1 MGNVIKQTNRTLLM
15 EVINPEKLDLLTL
28 VGDVRGVESLSDDK
42 IKEINDHLMVRSFD
56 ELLEKFAPTVYC
68 YYNANNQR
76 VVYQLDK
83 PEQVPDEMLTEIPL
97 NRQNEFMGML
107 MSMVETKRS
116 EGTINVDFK
125 FEKLTDM
132 ISPKKVMDAIKQN
145 RKELQYTYGEYA
157 KLDEEDPKKRDLG
170 DKLNVMFEEASA
182 NYNNVMAL
190 LPLAIEDIKTRLL
203 LGDGGDKK
211 DNTPLALGVLSMG
224 DQGELRVLEAPKV
237 ETTALTTIDDNV
249 NTGLIEALK
258 DDYQALNEE
267 SNDYVG
273 ALVAR
278 TFCPLSST
286 MESSIDIATEV
297 SNYNSYLEFYKESK
311 DAFIKTVKPLIE
323 RLLGIWCYF
332 EQYPKKLKGMRPSML
347 VSNVSNE
354 MLAKSSNIP
363 RLITYLTT
371 VNAKNDFTNTVW
383 YAVVPNVSLD
393 QNSKMKLTRERF
405 KGNSKAEKN
414 DTNSVESLIRLLD
427 VFKDYKVQCFFSY
440 EADDSTTFN
449 ALATEGITR
458 YEDRCAALMGK
469 EFSEFAIPCLPN
481 YTIIPKD
488 KSGVVLDSRMVVGE
502 NQTAEL
508 SKEKEDIMKLW
519 IDGVYVGAA
528 YVAAGVVAACQCPE
542 YLKSKFGP
550 GVRLD
555 MELPGVRFD
564 IEADDHSLIACTTM
578 AKEITGF
585 TNSIKNDINRKNFG
599 FIFSSE
605 NASYKG
611 TNITKIMVYKARN
624 LMSDGSMFEPI
635 YKTQVTTYIER
646 VMRHGTGDFKEDS
659 IVQFFSN
666 NPNSQKSQWL
676 SRREYLNGVLG
687 AGDDISCNINEETG
701 YCTLDITFNGNVKNL
716 EVEINRLSA
725 NKA

>member
-76 VVYQLDK
+76 VAYQLDK

-258 DDYQALNEE
+258 DDYEALNEE

-347 VSNVSNE
+347 VTNVSNE

-449 ALATEGITR
+449 ALATEGIAR

-488 KSGVVLDSRMVVGE
+488 KSGVVLDSRMVMGE

-528 YVAAGVVAACQCPE
+528 YVAAGIVSACQCPE

-611 TNITKIMVYKARN
+611 NNITKIMVYKARN